1 MRKSYEEPFSSNYF
15 FPDKSV
21 GVLHALLVWS
31 LPGRAVRGV
40 DIFSLLWCRFESGQ
54 RHRCFFIHFPFIFY
68 FANVAKTPLRVNS
81 STNKNQNLVEV
92 KKNILLLPGL
102 EPAPYK
108 SEKNRRPWPLG
119 QADFTLLMHV
129 KLIVICLE
137 KNSNSKTAHHWNSE
151 LTFLR
156 SCESID

>member
-92 KKNILLLPGL
+92 KKNVLLLPGL

-108 SEKNRRPWPLG
+108 SGKNQCPWPLG
-119 QADFTLLMHV
+119 QADLILQMHV
-129 KLIVICLE
+129 KLLVICLG
-137 KNSNSKTAHHWNSE
+137 KNSNSKRALRRIFGH
-151 LTFLR
+151 TFLN
-156 SCESID
+156 SH